1 MRKITANWSKKLL
14 AALTC
19 GLLLGNAN
27 GQDIHFSQFFEA
39 PLLRNPSLAG
49 LFEGDVRAQAVYRDQ
64 WNSITNAY
72 RTGSVNAEYKMPV
85 KGNDYMTVGMQMLY
99 DKAGTVGWTSA
110 HLLPAMNYH
119 KSLSDDYNR
128 YLSLGF
134 MAGPVQRRI
143 DRSKMT
149 TNESY
154 EGRGDGETF
163 PRAQYTYI
171 DASVGMSFNA
181 QLNENPADNF
191 FIGAAYHHFTRPK
204 TSFYQS
210 QQVELAPSWV
220 ASAGVRFGVTP
231 VSYITLQGDYMLQN
245 GSQSMIAGA
254 LYGIKI
260 GPEDDN
266 PIYTIHGGAFLRW
279 NDAFIPVIKLDYHP
293 FSVSFSYDANISKLR
308 TSTFGRGGF
317 ELGVSYTGFLNRMG
331 STESAVRCPRF

>member
-1 MRKITANWSKKLL
+1 M